1 MALIRLRASWV
12 TESPTARLPRRNNHT
27 RQEGHFSADCWLSR
41 FCRNFP
47 HKSLLSLLLSF
58 LDRGHSHTLPCQDEN
73 DDYCTSC
80 GGSGE
85 LVCCD
90 GCTRSFHLICVDPP
104 LIEDSMP
111 NEWFCNVC
119 RSENQ
124 DPAALPVYKGAFRF
138 LLEQADKKNSSAYSL
153 PKHTRERFEGVR
165 TGADGEYEE
174 IVPPAPKPSR

>member
-1 MALIRLRASWV
+1 MPHRRAIPFLPKFPAQISAICLSVSLTHIASLTRSLKILEASV
-12 TESPTARLPRRNNHT
+12 TNHII
-27 RQEGHFSADCWLSR
+27 A
-41 FCRNFP
+41 P
-47 HKSLLSLLLSF
+47 
-58 LDRGHSHTLPCQDEN
+58 QDEN

-104 LIEDSMP
+104 LLQDSMP

-124 DPAALPVYKGAFRF
+124 DPATLPVYKGAFRF
-138 LLEQADKKNSSAYSL
+138 LHEQADKKNSSAYSL

-165 TGADGEYEE
+165 TGPDGEYED